1 MSYPL
6 RKISNFFN
14 VFLTVLILLCAFSS
28 TVLAQVTT
36 ATISGIVTDKQGP
49 MPGVT
54 ITAIHTPTGT
64 KYQTS
69 TRGDGRYNLPNV
81 RVGGPYV
88 ITTILVGYKEEK
100 QENIILS
107 LGQNFKADFKIAE
120 SNVELAEV
128 VVNGTQDKVFNS
140 SRTGAKQTISKDQ
153 LQNMPTL
160 GRSFSD
166 FTKLSPLA
174 GGSSVSAGSG
184 TSFAGRSNL
193 YNNFTVDGAIFNNAF
208 GLQGTIGSQTSS
220 QPINLDAFE
229 EITVSVAPYDVK
241 QSGFTGAAIN
251 AVTKSGTNEFSGSL
265 NTYFRNE
272 SLIGDKIYNGSESP
286 LADFSLKGYG
296 FTFGGPILK
305 NKLFF
310 FASGELERRNDPS
323 SSWVAGAPGAT
334 GSVSQAQAADLDAL
348 SNFLKT
354 KYGYDAGAYGNF
366 PLDQKS
372 DKFSF
377 KFDWNATSNTTVSL
391 KYFYFRS
398 YKDIAPS
405 NSGAIG
411 GTTGTRA
418 PSLNGLPFRSAY
430 YGINNNMDNLNAEV
444 RTAIS
449 NKYSNELTVGYNRMR
464 DFRTSLGNKE
474 FPLVDIGNG
483 SGQTYTSFGYEP
495 FTANNKLNTDV
506 FQFTDNFNMY
516 LGKHVVTTGF
526 NFEAYKTLNGFAPN
540 FYGSYQFNTLAD
552 FYNSANNAVSNASK
566 YQIQYSVLP
575 NGSFPFAVLKTQ
587 MYGLYAQDEFSATE
601 NLKVTMGLR
610 ADLPIINVVDGQSN
624 ANVSALT
631 FADGQK
637 IDVSQFPKARVLWS
651 PRLGFNWDLNG
662 NGETQ
667 LRGGTGIFTG
677 RPPIVWLSNQASNNG
692 AQFGSQSTTNPTNRP
707 FTDDVNAYRN
717 PSGQTAANNTAYNL
731 AVTAN
736 DFRFPQLW
744 RSNLAVDQK
753 LPYGIVATLEG
764 TYASDLSAVYMQNIN
779 LNTAVGTALVAPDG
793 GDKRI
798 RYTASRI
805 YGAVASPG
813 VNTPQNPNISD
824 AILMD
829 NTSKGYSWT
838 ITGQLQKSFAN
849 GFSAMM
855 AYTRSDSRSV
865 NDGGSIAQSMWRDRQ
880 VSGDPNADVLSYSN
894 YLVKNRFIASMVYR
908 KEYIKHF
915 ATTISMFFS
924 LMDGDR
930 TSYVYNGDLN
940 NDGLTSN
947 DLIFIPRDKA
957 DIVLIPNDAADTRTP
972 DQIWSQLDNYIKQ
985 DNYLV
990 NHRGE
995 YAKRNALITP
1005 IVSNL
1010 DLRIAQD
1017 LIANIGNKRN
1027 SLQFTFDMF
1036 NFGNLINPQWGVTQF
1051 ATRANFLTVKSVTN
1065 GVASFSFPYLDAK
1078 SGTPLTSTFQQST
1091 TEGSRWR
1098 IQFGLKYKFN

>member
-1 MSYPL
+1 MNTRL
-6 RKISNFFN
+6 RKISCFFN
-14 VFLTVLILLCAFSS
+14 GFIMVLVMLSAFQTTIS
-28 TVLAQVTT
+28 AQVTT
-36 ATISGIVTDKQGP
+36 ASINGIVTDKAGP
-49 MPGVT
+49 MSGVT
-54 ITAIHTPTGT
+54 VTAVHTPTGS

-107 LGQNFKADFKIAE
+107 LGQSFKAEFKISE

-128 VVNGTQDKVFNS
+128 VVNGSQDKVINS

-272 SLIGDKIYNGSESP
+272 SLTGDKTYNGFNVP
-286 LADFSLKGYG
+286 LSDFSLKGYG
-296 FTFGGPILK
+296 FTVGGPILK

-310 FASGELERRNDPS
+310 FASGELERKNEPS
-323 SSWVAGAPGAT
+323 TIWIAGGPSAT
-334 GSVSQAQAADLDAL
+334 GSVSKAQAADLDAL
-348 SNFLKT
+348 SSFLKT

-372 DKFSF
+372 DKLSF

-405 NSGAIG
+405 PSGAIG
-411 GTTGTRA
+411 GSRVA
-418 PSLNGLPFRSAY
+418 SVEGLPFRSAY
-430 YGINNNMDNLNAEV
+430 YGINNNMDNINAEV

-483 SGQTYTSFGYEP
+483 SGQTFTSFGYEP
-495 FTANNKLNTDV
+495 FTAYNKLNTNI

-540 FYGSYQFNTLAD
+540 YYGSYQFNTLAD
-552 FYNSANNAVSNASK
+552 FYNSANNGVSNASK

-601 NLKVTMGLR
+601 NLKVTLGLR

-624 ANVSALT
+624 ANVTSLT

-651 PRLGFNWDLNG
+651 PRFGFNWDAFG

-667 LRGGTGIFTG
+667 VRGGTGIFTG

-692 AQFGSQSTTNPTNRP
+692 AQFGSQSTNNPNNRP
-707 FTDDVNAYRN
+707 FTDNVNAYRN
-717 PSGQTAANNTAYNL
+717 PNSQTAANNSAYNL

-736 DFRFPQLW
+736 NFRFPQLW
-744 RSNLAVDQK
+744 RSNLAIDQK
-753 LPYGIVATLEG
+753 LPYGVIATLEG
-764 TYASDLSAVYMQNIN
+764 TYASDIAAVYMQNIN
-779 LNTAVGTALVAPDG
+779 LNSANGTALVAPEG

-798 RYTASRI
+798 RYTSSRI
-805 YGAVASPG
+805 YGG
-813 VNTPQNPNISD
+813 VGGATPSNPNISD

-829 NTSKGYSWT
+829 NTSKGFSWT
-838 ITGQLQKSFAN
+838 ITGQLQKSFTN

-894 YLVKNRFIASMVYR
+894 YMVKNRFIASMVYR

-924 LMDGDR
+924 IMDGDR

-940 NDGLTSN
+940 NDGLTTN
-947 DLIFIPRDKA
+947 DLIFIPRDKN
-957 DIVLIPNDAADTRTP
+957 DIILAPNDASDSRTP

-985 DNYLV
+985 DKYLV

-995 YAKRNALITP
+995 YAKRNAVITP
-1005 IVSNL
+1005 IVSYL
-1010 DLRIAQD
+1010 DIRIAQD
-1017 LIANIGNKRN
+1017 LIANIGGKRN

-1036 NFGNLINPQWGVTQF
+1036 NLGNLINPEWGVSQF
-1051 ATRANFLTVKSVTN
+1051 VSRANFLTVKSVTN
-1065 GVASFSFPYLDAK
+1065 GAATFAFPYLDAK
-1078 SGTPLTSTFQQST
+1078 SGSPLTSTFQPST
-1091 TEGSRWR
+1091 SEASRWR